1 MAAGRHRRPPNEE
14 YPLARQNYSY
24 QKRQKEL
31 AKKRKKEEKRQRKLA
46 KRNADEETGGAEATM
61 DSDADGTA
69 GEEE

>member
-1 MAAGRHRRPPNEE
+1 M
-14 YPLARQNYSY
+14 ARQNYSY